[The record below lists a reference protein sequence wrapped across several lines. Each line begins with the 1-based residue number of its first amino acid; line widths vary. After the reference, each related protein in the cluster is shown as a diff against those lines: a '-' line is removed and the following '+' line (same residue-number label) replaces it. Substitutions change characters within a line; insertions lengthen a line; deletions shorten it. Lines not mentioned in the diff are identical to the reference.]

1 MSEASTPLRL
11 ERLERI
17 LAPLCRDPS
26 RLAVTFEGPDGRF
39 LAGSSTGAAAAGA
52 AAEGPWIV
60 HEVHVEGALVGRLAA
75 RGPGAHDSGV
85 AGVLE
90 ALAVAL
96 GELIEEA
103 RSRETLEGALRPGGL
118 LGHDHAD
125 LEIELAH
132 GRQQQR
138 RIVSLV
144 APQVPG
150 YQLASHYEA
159 AREVGGDFFELF
171 RVRGKRERL
180 GVVVADVTGKG
191 IAAALL
197 MAFSRPL
204 IHGAMDLARGPADA
218 LARVNRILVEE
229 RRSTLF
235 ITAIAATVD
244 LASGRVRLANA
255 GHEPPLL
262 LPGDGSAIRAVEGCG
277 VLLGAFADLDLDETT
292 LRLAPGDVLV
302 LYTDGVTDALGT
314 DGERFG
320 DDRLLATLTALHG
333 GSAHDVVDGI
343 RGTLDRFCASVEQA
357 DDVTIV
363 AVGRDRGP

>member
-1 MSEASTPLRL
+1 VSEASTPLRL

-39 LAGSSTGAAAAGA
+39 LAGSSTGAAAAGRG
-52 AAEGPWIV
+52 GPRIV
-60 HEVHVEGALVGRLAA
+60 HDVHVEGALVGRLAA
-75 RGPGAHDSGV
+75 RGPGADDPGV
-85 AGVLE
+85 TGVLE
-90 ALAVAL
+90 SLAVAL

-125 LEIELAH
+125 LEVELAH

-171 RVRGKRERL
+171 PVRGKRERL
-180 GVVVADVTGKG
+180 GVVIADVTGKG

-218 LARVNRILVEE
+218 LDRVNRILVEE

-235 ITAIAATVD
+235 ITAIAAIVD
-244 LASGRVRLANA
+244 LASGRVRVANA
-255 GHEPPLL
+255 GHEAPLL
-262 LPGDGSAIRAVEGCG
+262 LPADGSGIREVEGGG
-277 VLLGAFADLDLDETT
+277 VLLGAFAGLGLQETT
-292 LRLAPGDVLV
+292 LRLSPGDVLV
-302 LYTDGVTDALGT
+302 LYTDGVTDAIGA
-314 DGERFG
+314 DGQRFG
-320 DDRLLATLTALHG
+320 DDRLLATLDTVRG
-333 GSAHDVVDGI
+333 GSAQDVVDGL
-343 RGTLDRFCASVEQA
+343 RGALDRFCASVEQA

-363 AVGRDRGP
+363 AVGRRRES